1 MKAKKLKIGFFTDT
15 YLPQFNGVVTS
26 IESFRK
32 ELEKQGHEVY
42 VFAPSPRLKTD
53 SKKVTRFHSVNFLM
67 YPGIRVAM
75 PYSQR
80 AYEMA
85 KKIKLDVVH
94 SHDPFSIGLFGL
106 WISKKFKI
114 PYIHTY
120 HTLYPDYV
128 HYIWKTKITEN
139 LAKKLS
145 KDFCNTNDLIIAPST
160 KIKNYLKKWGVKKDV
175 KILATGI
182 DFKEFSKKTAKELN
196 LFRDKYNIKKSDKV
210 LLFLARIAKE
220 KNIDFL
226 IKSLKTLDSN
236 YKLLM
241 VGDGPYKKEI
251 ENKVKKEK
259 IDNIIFTG
267 YLDRNNVSLAYQ
279 VSDIF
284 VFSSTSETQ
293 GLVIAEAMG
302 CGLPI
307 IALKDAA
314 MSDMVENGIN
324 GYLTNKN
331 YKEFSEKIMK
341 LFKDKKLYK
350 KMSEQSIKKSKEF
363 SIQKKTKEL
372 INCYFEQIDKKQKE
386 K

>member
-32 ELEKQGHEVY
+32 ELEKQGHSVY
-42 VFAPSPRLKTD
+42 VFAPSPKLKTD
-53 SKKVTRFHSVNFLM
+53 NKKVARFHSVNFLM
-67 YPGIRVAM
+67 YPGIRVAI

-80 AYEMA
+80 AYDLA
-85 KKIKLDVVH
+85 KKIKLDIVH

-106 WISKKFKI
+106 WIAKKFKI
-114 PYIHTY
+114 PYVHTY

-128 HYIWKTKITEN
+128 HYIWKTKITEK

-160 KIKNYLKKWGVKKDV
+160 KIKNYLKKWGVKKDIEV
-175 KILATGI
+175 LATGI
-182 DFKEFSKKTAKELN
+182 EFKEFSKKKEIEIN
-196 LFRDKYNIKKSDKV
+196 NFKNKYGIIKESRI

-226 IKSLKTLDSN
+226 IKVVKKIDN
-236 YKLLM
+236 RHKLLI
-241 VGDGPYKKEI
+241 VGDGPYKKELGERI
-251 ENKVKKEK
+251 KKEK
-259 IDNIIFTG
+259 IANIVFTG
-267 YLDRNNVSLAYQ
+267 YLDRKNVALAYQ
-279 VSDIF
+279 ASDIF

-302 CGLPI
+302 CGLPVV
-307 IALKDAA
+307 ALKDAA
-314 MSDMVENGIN
+314 VADMVENGKN

-331 YKEFSEKIMK
+331 VKDFSDKIIK
-341 LFKDKKLYK
+341 LFNNNNLYK
-350 KMSEQSIKKSKEF
+350 KMSMNSIKKSKEF
-363 SIQKKTKEL
+363 TIQKKTKEL
-372 INCYFEQIDKKQKE
+372 VANYLEQIDKKQKE

>member
-32 ELEKQGHEVY
+32 ELERQGHDVY
-42 VFAPSPRLKTD
+42 VFAPSPKLKID
-53 SKKVTRFHSVNFLM
+53 SKKVARFHSVNFLM

-75 PYSQR
+75 PYSQN
-80 AYEMA
+80 AYDLA
-85 KKIKLDVVH
+85 KKIKLDIVH

-106 WISKKFKI
+106 WIAKKFKI

-128 HYIWKTKITEN
+128 HYIWKTKITEK

-160 KIKNYLKKWGVKKDV
+160 KIRNYLKKWGVKRDI

-182 DFKEFSKKTAKELN
+182 DFKEFTKKTSNGLN
-196 LFRDKYNIKKSDKV
+196 NFRNKYNIKKDDRV

-226 IKSLKTLDSN
+226 IESLKRIGDKN
-236 YKLLM
+236 KLLM
-241 VGDGPYKKEI
+241 VGDGPYKKEL
-251 ENKVKKEK
+251 ENKIKKEK

-267 YLDRNNVSLAYQ
+267 YLDRKNVSLAYQ

-307 IALKDAA
+307 VALKDAA
-314 MSDMVENGIN
+314 VADMVDDGKNGF
-324 GYLTNKN
+324 LTNKN
-331 YKEFSEKIMK
+331 TREFSNKIMK
-341 LFKDKKLYK
+341 ILEDKKLYER
-350 KMSEQSIKKSKEF
+350 MSKYSIKKSKEF
-363 SIQKKTKEL
+363 TIKKKTDEL
-372 INCYFEQIDKKQKE
+372 IKNYYIQIDKKQKE